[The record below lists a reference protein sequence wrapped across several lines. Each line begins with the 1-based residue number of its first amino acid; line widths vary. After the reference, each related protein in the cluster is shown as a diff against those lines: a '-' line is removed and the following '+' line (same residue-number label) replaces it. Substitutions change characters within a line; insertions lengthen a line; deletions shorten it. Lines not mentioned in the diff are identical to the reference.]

1 MSDSSQAT
9 SSRLRA
15 ITDSMQLP
23 EHVTERAVEL
33 AGLQAGAERWRQFLD
48 RLLLVVGI
56 ALIAAGIAAFFAW
69 NWSSMGRFLKFS
81 VIEAAMMVTV
91 LLAWYKGLDTLSGKG
106 SLFLAAFLTGIL
118 LAVYGQTYQTGAD
131 PYGLFLGWAVL
142 VLAWAVIGRQAAL
155 WLLVWLLLNLSIIL
169 YWEQVLYPDQ
179 FNATDLARIFGP
191 LFWLM
196 SVFSDTSLALL
207 VFVFNAVVLLG
218 WEWASAAGV
227 AWLAGR
233 WGPRLIM
240 LLILV
245 VSVSS
250 TLFVILSDMI
260 RDRYVQEFSLPV
272 SLFVL
277 ACIAL
282 IYYRRKCRDLFM
294 QAVILLSAIMVIT
307 ALFVRLMFGGLET
320 FFIVALILIGQL
332 TWATVWLRQVAHEW
346 RQQA

>member
-1 MSDSSQAT
+1 MSDNYQAT

-15 ITDSMQLP
+15 ITESMHLAP
-23 EHVTERAVEL
+23 HVVERAVEL
-33 AGLQAGAERWRQFLD
+33 TGLQPSPERWRQFLD
-48 RLLLVVGI
+48 RFLLVLGI

-69 NWSSMGRFLKFS
+69 NWSSMGRFLKFT
-81 VIEAAMMVTV
+81 VIEVAMIAAV
-91 LLAWYKGLDTLSGKG
+91 LLAWHKGLDKLPGKG
-106 SLFLAAFLTGIL
+106 SLFMAAFLTGIL
-118 LAVYGQTYQTGAD
+118 LAIYGQTYQTGAD

-155 WLLVWLLLNLSIIL
+155 WMLVWLLLNLSIIL

-179 FNATDLARIFGP
+179 FSVSDLARIFGP
-191 LFWLM
+191 LFWLRA
-196 SVFSDTSLALL
+196 VFSDTSLALL

-218 WEWASAAGV
+218 WEWAAASGV

-240 LLILV
+240 LFILV

-260 RDRYVQEFSLPV
+260 RDRFVQEFSLPI

-277 ACIAL
+277 ASTAL
-282 IYYRRKCRDLFM
+282 IYYRRKCHDLFM
-294 QAVILLSAIMVIT
+294 LAVILLSAIMVIT
-307 ALFVRLMFGGLET
+307 ALFVRLLFGGLET